1 MGNGDQNLAKLM
13 KKTVKSAA
21 RWPGRRLGG
30 YSLVAVTIMT
40 AIILSLTISMVN
52 YMLSSKKTSKAIEM
66 NYAAIEIANAGV
78 DKAIFCLN
86 ETSGT
91 NCGGTFGS
99 NYIGETDV
107 AIGNG
112 SFTTALAGTGVERT
126 LTSTGTTSTD
136 VSVTIIV
143 KTTSVPPTDDAAF
156 SYALQSGE
164 GGVHME
170 NNSEITGT
178 IYTDGD
184 VECQSTVAIINGD
197 AYVTKAGGM
206 VDSCY
211 VTYHA
216 HADKVLNSE
225 VDGDAYYNVDP
236 TDIQGTSVGGTKY
249 PGSTRPSPEDM
260 PAIDLDFWRNSAE
273 AGGVISGDYE
283 PADEA
288 ILGPV
293 KINGDLILNNNV
305 DITLMG
311 PVWVVGD
318 IEMYNNSTVSLDPSF
333 GTYSTV
339 ILADNPADTAN
350 EGVIA
355 MVANVDIA
363 GSGDPKSHIA
373 LVSTNVSTSE
383 ATPSIDIYN
392 NASGAIFYAL
402 EGTLRLH
409 NNAGAKALAG
419 YWLYLDNNATVSYLE
434 SQLSDL
440 SFSNSP
446 GGIWDTMSGSWRI
459 SK

>member
-1 MGNGDQNLAKLM
+1 M
-13 KKTVKSAA
+13 KKIAQHAA
-21 RWPGRRLGG
+21 CRPNHRLGG

-40 AIILSLTISMVN
+40 AIILSLTVSMVN
-52 YMLSSKKTSKAIEM
+52 YMLSSKKTGKAIEM

-78 DKAIFCLN
+78 DKVIFCLN

-107 AIGNG
+107 AMGNG
-112 SFTTALAGTGVERT
+112 SFTTTLTGTGVERT
-126 LTSTGTTSTD
+126 LTSTGTTSTGI
-136 VSVTIIV
+136 SVTIIV
-143 KTTSVPPTDDAAF
+143 KATSVPPTDDAAF

-164 GGVHME
+164 GGVYME

-184 VECQSTVAIINGD
+184 VECQSTIATINGD
-197 AYVTKAGGM
+197 AYVTKENGM

-211 VTYHA
+211 VSYHA
-216 HADKVLNSE
+216 HADRVLNCE
-225 VDGDAYYNVDP
+225 LDGDAYYNVDP

-249 PGSTRPSPEDM
+249 PDSTRPPHVDL
-260 PAIDLDFWRNSAE
+260 PDVDLDFWRQSAE
-273 AGGVISGDYE
+273 AGGTISGDYE
-283 PADEA
+283 PADHS
-288 ILGPV
+288 IIGPV
-293 KINGDLILNNNV
+293 KIDGNLILNNNV

-318 IEMYNNSTVSLDPSF
+318 VEMYNNSTVSLDPSF

-350 EGVIA
+350 EGLIA

-373 LVSTNVSTSE
+373 LVSTNTSTSE
-383 ATPSIDIYN
+383 ESPSIDVYN
-392 NASGAIFYAL
+392 NASGAVFYAL
-402 EGTLRLH
+402 GGTLRLH

-419 YWLYLDNNATVSYLE
+419 YLLYLDNNATVSYLE
-434 SQLSDL
+434 SELSDL

-446 GGIWDTMSGSWRI
+446 GGVWGTMSGSWRI